1 DEDLEKLGITDHLT
15 RSTLGAHFWVIQVDH
30 AIKFGLPIPKKNFV
44 RDWKQLYGK
53 EVLEDFSAYLD
64 LIRMKRLAP
73 LFKNKKFED
82 ILEMN
87 SQDLKGLGVEL
98 AKERIKL
105 IKNFWRIKRRIVCSS
120 LL

>member
-1 DEDLEKLGITDHLT
+1 MQNLTHYFKGKKWQDIIKMSDEDLEKLGITDHLT

-53 EVLEDFSAYLD
+53 EVLEDFPAYLD
-64 LIRMKRLAP
+64 LIRMKRLTP

-87 SQDLKGLGVEL
+87 SQDLK
-98 AKERIKL
+98 
-105 IKNFWRIKRRIVCSS
+105 
-120 LL
+120 